1 MNTRLF
7 LILAT
12 AAIVLASCN
21 KDENE
26 KDNWNGEIRL
36 ASGVTVLQSRAVNAD
51 VPDKQIAGDE
61 LIGVYV
67 NGVDGETAFTPYA
80 NISAKA
86 DGNGL
91 FSAYS
96 TTMYYPQSGND
107 VKITAY
113 HPHDSGTDDEYDF
126 TVAKD
131 QSVATAYYAADLLYS
146 AETTYQRSK
155 TAHSLTFAH
164 KLAKVVCTLAPGD
177 GLNAG
182 DLTGATVKIITPERA
197 VKFNRKTGDITTA
210 STSANSDNVKLG
222 EYGAIVAPQT
232 FARSTK
238 FLKVTLPTGGELY
251 YTLPADNDPDT
262 QGDQDLVLAGGNVY
276 TFNITVKLT
285 GLTVTSTI
293 TPWTQITAVEG
304 NATMDDK

>member
-12 AAIVLASCN
+12 AAIVLAGCN

-36 ASGVTVLQSRAVNAD
+36 ASGVTVLQSRVNSDD

-61 LIGVYV
+61 LIGVHV
-67 NGVDGETAFTPYA
+67 SDATTAEALYA

-86 DGNGL
+86 DGNGQ
-91 FSAYS
+91 FSVYS

-107 VKITAY
+107 VKIIAY

-146 AETTYQRSK
+146 AEATYPRSK
-155 TAHSLTFAH
+155 TACSLTFAH
-164 KLAKVVCTLAPGD
+164 KLAKVVCTLRAGD

-182 DLTGATVKIITPERA
+182 DLTGATVEIITPERA

-210 STSANSDNVKLG
+210 GTSANSDNVKLG

-232 FARSTK
+232 FTKSTK

-293 TPWTQITAVEG
+293 TPWTQITAVDG

>member
-1 MNTRLF
+1 MKTRLF

-12 AAIVLASCN
+12 AALVLAGCN

-26 KDNWNGEIRL
+26 SDNWNGEIRL

-67 NGVDGETAFTPYA
+67 NGVDGETAFTPYV

-126 TVAKD
+126 TVAAD

-146 AETTYQRSK
+146 AEATYQRSK
-155 TAHSLTFAH
+155 TACSLTFAH
-164 KLAKVVCTLAPGD
+164 KLAKVVCVLSAGD
-177 GLNAG
+177 GTP
-182 DLTGATVKIITPERA
+182 DLTGATVEIITPERA

-210 STSANSDNVKLG
+210 GTSANSDNVKLG
-222 EYGAIVAPQT
+222 QHGAIVAPGT
-232 FARSTK
+232 FTKSTK
-238 FLKVTLPTGGELY
+238 FLKVTLATGGELY
-251 YTLPADNDPDT
+251 YTLPADNDPNTD
-262 QGDQDLVLAGGNVY
+262 GDQDLELAGGNVY

-285 GLTVTSTI
+285 GLTVKSTI
-293 TPWTQITAVEG
+293 TPWTPITAVEG
-304 NATMDDK
+304 NATMEDK